1 MKKRILLIVLL
12 SMCVVVI
19 NSCKKEEEKQ
29 ELESASFPV
38 QETVSTQQTPVTS
51 GELINPDFVEIP
63 SYDIYTLEEYQK
75 FISAQNNLP
84 NDFVPFDDL
93 KQFGKFKKF
102 YCLSDPSK
110 GGVDFSWY
118 QYKVVDESGCELSIA
133 IDHTFEEKNNTTVN
147 QQISSSSSV
156 ISNRNVNGFESS
168 SEIKY
173 VYLSSG
179 SLLCIKWK
187 SQGIQYTL
195 GSSGRLEED
204 YPATTS
210 TLAGKLIYSDNA
222 TELLESIFELDSE

>member
-29 ELESASFPV
+29 MLESASLSV

-84 NDFVPFDDL
+84 NDFVPFDNL
-93 KQFGKFKKF
+93 KQFGEFKKF

-133 IDHTFEEKNNTTVN
+133 IDHTPEEKNNTTTN
-147 QQISSSSSV
+147 HQISSSSMV
-156 ISNRNVNGFESS
+156 SNQNVNGFESS
-168 SEIKY
+168 GKIKY
-173 VYLSSG
+173 IYLSSG
-179 SLLCIKWK
+179 SLLCMKWESK
-187 SQGIQYTL
+187 GIEYTL
-195 GSSGRLEED
+195 GSAGRLGED
-204 YPATTS
+204 YPATTG
-210 TLAGKLIYSDNA
+210 TLTGKLIYSDNA